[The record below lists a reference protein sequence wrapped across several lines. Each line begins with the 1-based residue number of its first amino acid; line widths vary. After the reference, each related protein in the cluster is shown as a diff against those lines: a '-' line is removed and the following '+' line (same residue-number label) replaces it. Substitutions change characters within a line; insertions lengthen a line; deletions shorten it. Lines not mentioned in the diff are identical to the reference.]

1 MVLRV
6 KKQECSK
13 LTLHWEKRQETVP
26 FALRL
31 PCLHEPSSFPAQWK
45 GDTDRCA
52 VGDRVTASAA
62 RPVTSHGQP

>member
-13 LTLHWEKRQETVP
+13 LTLHWGEKQETVP

-31 PCLHEPSSFPAQWK
+31 PCLHKPSSFAAQWK
-45 GDTDRCA
+45 GDTDRWA
-52 VGDRVTASAA
+52 VDDRVTACAA
-62 RPVTSHGQP
+62 RAVTSHSQP